1 MVLRIIGATDKGLER
16 HINEDRY
23 AGEVFSRSFAYGL
36 VCDGLGGENA
46 GSVASSLASEEIR
59 RMLENSYRPGLEAR
73 SIHMILESAVATA
86 NAVVFDKAEQ
96 DPESMGGMGTTACL
110 AVVNGDTVYLANVG
124 DSRGYLL
131 RGGELQQ
138 LTEDHTQAQLLYRQ
152 GEITREELD
161 RHPARNRLTRAVG
174 VSSVVNADHTEVQ
187 LEPGDVLLLCS
198 DGLYGMLDPV
208 TLRECLRQAVRQR
221 DCGCLIDAANSRGGR
236 DNITAVIIWYEED
249 ENG

>member
-1 MVLRIIGATDKGLER
+1 MLRIIGATDKGMER

-23 AGEVFSRSFAYGL
+23 AGEVFSRSFAYGV

-59 RMLENSYRPGLEAR
+59 RMLETSYRPGLEAR
-73 SIHMILESAVATA
+73 SVHMILESAIATA
-86 NAVVFDKAEQ
+86 NAVVFDQAAR
-96 DPESMGGMGTTACL
+96 DPAAMRGMGTTVCL
-110 AVVNGDTVYLANVG
+110 AVVSEDTVCLANVG

-131 RGGELQQ
+131 RDGKLHR
-138 LTEDHTQAQLLYRQ
+138 LTEDHTQAQMLYRQ
-152 GEITREELD
+152 GQISREELE
-161 RHPARNRLTRAVG
+161 RHPDRNKLTRAVG
-174 VSSVVNADHTEVQ
+174 VSRAVTADYTEYQ

-208 TLRECLRQAVRQR
+208 TLRECIHQSISQGDAR
-221 DCGCLIDAANSRGGR
+221 CLIDAANSRGGR
-236 DNITAVIIWYEED
+236 DNITAVIIWDEED